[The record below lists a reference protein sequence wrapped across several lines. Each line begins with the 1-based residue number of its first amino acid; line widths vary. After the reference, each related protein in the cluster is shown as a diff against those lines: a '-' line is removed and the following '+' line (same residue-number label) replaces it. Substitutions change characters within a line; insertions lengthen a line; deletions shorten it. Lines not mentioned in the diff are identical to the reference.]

1 MTCYIVA
8 QFTISMLH
16 EWRLNLAASDLW
28 ALYFHGAIANVTESL
43 PTKRANLTAVWRTG
57 DEKNDLWPLT
67 SPQSTVPPSTVNS
80 RERCANHFSC
90 FFLRVARQRGQCVLT
105 SGRTVIIG
113 CCFRVLFLNLN
124 LLLQTHGN
132 FNYVFSVTVRMLVIV
147 TVTRHFCALSPFFFS
162 VACLVSF
169 WA

>member
-90 FFLRVARQRGQCVLT
+90 FFLRVAR
-105 SGRTVIIG
+105 
-113 CCFRVLFLNLN
+113 
-124 LLLQTHGN
+124 
-132 FNYVFSVTVRMLVIV
+132 
-147 TVTRHFCALSPFFFS
+147 
-162 VACLVSF
+162 
-169 WA
+169 